1 MNLKHILK
9 NKRGVAIENA
19 ILFML
24 VIFTFCA
31 LLASLTMIGNLQTK
45 VEDAVL
51 LRDVQIDQIGE
62 DFLSSVRAGESLDKI
77 YENLNITYE
86 NYKCTVTGNGE
97 EKVLTVCHKSD
108 ELKVV
113 LYVDA
118 VKDGDAVSVRKWCY
132 SLPAQTE

>member
-62 DFLSSVRAGESLDKI
+62 DFLSSVRAGETETFNK
-77 YENLNITYE
+77 TYE
-86 NYKCTVTGNGE
+86 NYKCTVEGN
-97 EKVLTVCHKSD
+97 VLTVCHISD

-118 VKDGDAVSVRKWCY
+118 VKDGDAVIVRKWCY